1 MNRAT
6 VVRPESPLRR
16 GAEWITQHAPTA
28 IVVFIAALFAAQQAV
43 APQRRAVKA
52 AVMLGLIALM
62 LRYDMVYSVYLFVLL
77 FVFPSGISIGSTNTV
92 LMTVI
97 PALWLVRATSTRSTL
112 IRKTPLD
119 WAIIAFVLANVISL
133 YAVSDAALLTK
144 GLGMIWVV
152 ITAAAFFYCIV
163 TFVDTEEKLMRMG
176 KVMCIACALVMLT
189 AVVEL
194 FAPGTTLIPGWISL
208 SNKLGEGEL
217 SYRVQGLR
225 VGGAFESHG
234 MLADF
239 GTQLILFMVFFAL
252 RARNPAE
259 KAFWFLSAGMTFTA
273 IMSTGNRGAMTGL
286 GLAMV
291 LALVFFRSRIGT
303 ARAFLL
309 AGLAAIGLVAFDTF
323 LSERTLA
330 VSIFDRFAETEFE
343 GVVPDTRT
351 MTWKPALEM
360 GLEKPFIGHGPYFD
374 VGIGLTK
381 RFWPHNGYLFYF
393 VTLGLVG
400 LAAFLWV
407 VWGVYRQSRIWRV
420 PAIRRTELG
429 DFLALAQIWFFVLL
443 LEQMRTDHQRDFIYP
458 YIVWMCFGVVVT
470 GSLIARR
477 KLLAAREADQPGNR
491 SMRSVTSM
499 KS

>member
-6 VVRPESPLRR
+6 VARPDSPARR
-16 GAEWITQHAPTA
+16 GLDWLSQHAPTA
-28 IVVFIAALFAAQQAV
+28 ILIFVAALFAAQQAV

-92 LMTVI
+92 LMTLI
-97 PALWLVRATSTRSTL
+97 PALWLIRATSTRTAL
-112 IRKTPLD
+112 VRKTTVD
-119 WAIIAFVLANVISL
+119 WAIIAFVLSNVISL
-133 YAVSDAALLTK
+133 YAVSDPVLLTK

-152 ITAAAFFYCIV
+152 ITACAFFYCIV
-163 TFVDTEEKLMRMG
+163 TFVDTEEKLFRMG

-208 SNKLGEGEL
+208 SRDLGEGEL
-217 SYRVQGLR
+217 SYRVRGLR

-239 GTQLILFMVFFAL
+239 GTQLILFMVFYAL
-252 RARNPAE
+252 RERNPAE
-259 KAFWFLSAGMTFTA
+259 KAFWWVCAATTFTA
-273 IMSTGNRGAMTGL
+273 IMSTGNRGATTGL
-286 GLAMV
+286 ALGVV

-303 ARAFLL
+303 AKAFLL
-309 AGLAAIGLVAFDTF
+309 ATLAAVGLVAFDTF
-323 LSERTLA
+323 LSQHTLA
-330 VSIFDRFAETEFE
+330 VSIFERFAQTEFQ
-343 GVVPDTRT
+343 GVVPETRT
-351 MTWKPALEM
+351 MTWKPAIDM
-360 GLEKPFIGHGPYFD
+360 GLEKPFIGHGPFFD

-393 VTLGLVG
+393 CTLGLVG
-400 LAAFLWV
+400 LRAFLWV
-407 VWGVYRQSRIWRV
+407 VWKVYRESRTWRH
-420 PAIRRTELG
+420 PALRYTSLG
-429 DFLALAQIWFFVLL
+429 DFMALSQIWLFVLL

-458 YIVWMCFGVVVT
+458 YIVWMCFGVIVA
-470 GSLIARR
+470 GSMIARR
-477 KLLAAREADQPGNR
+477 KLAAGSADQPGNR